1 MHNNWVFAGIAALG
15 QAQDLIN
22 IYRVLELG
30 YQASKHLMR
39 DDIIGYIV
47 LTGGGGSKKVN
58 LPQAALIVGLPL
70 EKRTDI
76 SQSSRVTIFKD
87 SFIANF
93 LESMPVKE
101 FLKIGQYLMKI

>member
-1 MHNNWVFAGIAALG
+1 
-15 QAQDLIN
+15 
-22 IYRVLELG
+22 
-30 YQASKHLMR
+30 
-39 DDIIGYIV
+39 
-47 LTGGGGSKKVN
+47 

-76 SQSSRVTIFKD
+76 SQSSQVTIFKD